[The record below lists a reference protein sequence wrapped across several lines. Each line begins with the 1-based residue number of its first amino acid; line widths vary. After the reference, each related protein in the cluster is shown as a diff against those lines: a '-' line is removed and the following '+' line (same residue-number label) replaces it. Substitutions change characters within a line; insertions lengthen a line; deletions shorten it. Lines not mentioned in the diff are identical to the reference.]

1 MKIFPFKAW
10 YPDFDLIA
18 SADSFFGSVREEY
31 VTYKKA
37 GFFNQSKEP
46 ALFFYQIKSASRTYT
61 GLMCCTDM
69 SEYEKGN
76 ILKHEKTLA
85 AKEQKMIQ
93 LLVQRKALVKPVLL
107 VYQKIKTINKLI
119 TSYIQNNPPFYS
131 TYFDQDRQEH
141 ILWKISDK
149 TIIEK
154 VQKLFDKKVQ
164 STYIADG
171 HHRTTTMALLNERLK
186 NNETAGKY
194 EQLMVVLFGSDQL
207 DLLEYNRV
215 VEGLNET
222 SPTSFMAK
230 LSRLFEIESLDQPTK
245 PQKKHQ
251 ITLFINR
258 EWYRLAWKKSV
269 LKEFAA
275 KKIILDVHLL
285 NEKVLK
291 GILNIKDVRFDQRI
305 VYVSGTKGLR
315 GLEKATIT
323 NKNRIGFYLY
333 PVQIEELMSLA
344 DKYELLPP
352 KSTYF
357 EPRIKNGLLVK
368 SLEK

>member
-1 MKIFPFKAW
+1 MKIFPFQAW

-37 GFFNQSKEP
+37 GFFHQSEQP
-46 ALFFYQIKSASRTYT
+46 ALFFYQIKSATRTYT
-61 GLMCCTDM
+61 GLMCCTDI
-69 SEYEKGN
+69 SEFEKGN
-76 ILKHEKTLA
+76 ILKHEGTLA

-107 VYQKIKTINKLI
+107 VYEKIKTINKLI
-119 TSYIQNNPPFYS
+119 LNHIQNNPPLYS
-131 TYFDQDRQEH
+131 TYFEQDKQEH
-141 ILWKISDK
+141 ILWKITEKSILD
-149 TIIEK
+149 K
-154 VQKLFDKKVQ
+154 VQKLFDKKVKT
-164 STYIADG
+164 TYIADG
-171 HHRTTTMALLNERLK
+171 HHRTTTMTLLNERLTNK
-186 NNETAGKY
+186 ANSGNYK
-194 EQLMVVLFGSDQL
+194 QLMVVLFGSDQL

-222 SPTSFMAK
+222 SPTIFMAK
-230 LSRLFEIESLDQPTK
+230 LSNLFEIEILDRPEK
-245 PQKKHQ
+245 PHQKHQ
-251 ITLFINR
+251 ISLFVNR
-258 EWYRLAWKKSV
+258 EWYRLTWKKKV
-269 LKEFAA
+269 LKEY
-275 KKIILDVHLL
+275 KEKEVILDVHLL

-305 VYVSGTKGLR
+305 DYVSGTKGLR
-315 GLEKATIT
+315 GLEKATVS

-333 PVQIEELMSLA
+333 PVKIDELMALA
-344 DKYELLPP
+344 DKYQLLPP

-368 SLEK
+368 SLE

>member
-1 MKIFPFKAW
+1 MKIFPFQAW

-18 SADSFFGSVREEY
+18 SADSFFGSVKDEY

-37 GFFNQSKEP
+37 GFFNQSIEP
-46 ALFFYQIKSASRTYT
+46 ALFFYQIKSATRTYT
-61 GLMCCTDM
+61 GLMCCTDI
-69 SEYEKGN
+69 SEFEKGN

-107 VYQKIKTINKLI
+107 VYEKVKTINKLI
-119 TSYIQNNPPFYS
+119 TNHIQNNPPLYS
-131 TYFDQDRQEH
+131 TYFDQDKQEH
-141 ILWKISDK
+141 ILWKITDK
-149 TIIEK
+149 SMLEK
-154 VQKLFDKKVQ
+154 VQKLFDKKIQ

-186 NNETAGKY
+186 DKANAGNY
-194 EQLMVVLFGSDQL
+194 QQLMVVLFGSDQL

-222 SPTSFMAK
+222 SPTIFMAK
-230 LSRLFEIESLDQPTK
+230 LANLFDIEILDK
-245 PQKKHQ
+245 PEKPYQKHQ
-251 ITLFINR
+251 ITLLINR
-258 EWYRLAWKKSV
+258 EWYRLTWKNKV
-269 LKEFAA
+269 LKEYKT

-291 GILNIKDVRFDQRI
+291 GILDIKDVRFDQRI
-305 VYVSGTKGLR
+305 DYVSGTKGLR
-315 GLEKATIT
+315 GLEKATISS
-323 NKNRIGFYLY
+323 KNRIGFYLY
-333 PVQIEELMSLA
+333 PVKVEELMTLA
-344 DKYELLPP
+344 DRHQLLPP

-357 EPRIKNGLLVK
+357 EPRIKNGLVVK
-368 SLEK
+368 SLE

>member
-1 MKIFPFKAW
+1 MKIFPFQAW

-31 VTYKKA
+31 VAYKKA
-37 GFFNQSKEP
+37 GFFNQSAEP
-46 ALFFYQIKSASRTYT
+46 ALFFYQIKSESRTYT
-61 GLMCCTDM
+61 GLMCCTDI
-69 SEYEKGN
+69 SEFEKGN

-107 VYQKIKTINKLI
+107 VYEKVKAINKLI
-119 TSYIQNNPPFYS
+119 LHHIQNNPPLYS
-131 TYFDQDRQEH
+131 TYFDQDKQEH
-141 ILWKISDK
+141 VLWKITDQAILSK
-149 TIIEK
+149 I
-154 VQKLFDKKVQ
+154 QRLFDKKVK

-171 HHRTTTMALLNERLK
+171 HHRTTTLALLNERLK
-186 NNETAGKY
+186 HKPNKGNYK
-194 EQLMVVLFGSDQL
+194 QLMVVLFGSDQL

-222 SPTSFMAK
+222 SPTIFMAK
-230 LSRLFEIESLDQPTK
+230 LSNLFNVEILNRPEK
-245 PQKKHQ
+245 PRQKHQ

-258 EWYRLAWKKSV
+258 EWYRLTWKSKV
-269 LKEFAA
+269 LKEFKA

-305 VYVSGTKGLR
+305 DYVSGTKGLR
-315 GLEKATIT
+315 GLEKATIS

-333 PVQIEELMSLA
+333 PVKVEELMTLA
-344 DKYELLPP
+344 DMYQLLPP

-368 SLEK
+368 SLE

>member
-1 MKIFPFKAW
+1 MKIFPFQAW

-18 SADSFFGSVREEY
+18 SADSFFGSVKEEY
-31 VTYKKA
+31 VSYKKA
-37 GFFNQSKEP
+37 GFFNQSEEP
-46 ALFFYQIKSASRTYT
+46 ALFFYQIKSSSRTYT
-61 GLMCCTDM
+61 GLMCCTNL

-107 VYQKIKTINKLI
+107 VYEKIKAINKLI
-119 TSYIQNNPPFYS
+119 INHIQQNPPFYS
-131 TYFDQDRQEH
+131 TYFEQDKQEH
-141 ILWKISDK
+141 TLWKITDK
-149 TIIEK
+149 TIVEK
-154 VQKLFDKKVQ
+154 VQKLFDKKVK

-186 NNETAGKY
+186 NKEVSGNY
-194 EQLMVVLFGSDQL
+194 EHLMVVLFGSDQL
-207 DLLEYNRV
+207 DLLEFNRV
-215 VEGLNET
+215 VDGLNET
-222 SPTSFMAK
+222 TSTSFMAK
-230 LSRLFEIESLDQPTK
+230 ISKLCEIELLDEPTK

-258 EWYRLAWKKSV
+258 EWYRLTWKKSV
-269 LKEFAA
+269 LKEFTDQ
-275 KKIILDVHLL
+275 KIILDVHLL

-305 VYVSGTKGLR
+305 DYISGTKGLR

-333 PVQIEELMSLA
+333 PVQIEELMALA
-344 DKYELLPP
+344 DKHQLLPP

-368 SLEK
+368 SLE